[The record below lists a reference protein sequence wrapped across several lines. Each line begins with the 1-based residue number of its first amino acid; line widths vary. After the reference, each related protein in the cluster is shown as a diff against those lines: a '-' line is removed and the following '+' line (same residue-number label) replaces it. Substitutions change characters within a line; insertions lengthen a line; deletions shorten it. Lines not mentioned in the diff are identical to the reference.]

1 MAQAPLA
8 QAPLVQAPLAQA
20 PLTISSGPYGLGPF
34 GQAPLTPSPKVT
46 IVLIPCYIFRPTD
59 PGCLQYHTGTTG
71 RIETFN
77 FQANSQHLISQ
88 K

>member
-1 MAQAPLA
+1 MNSEYVHNSAN
-8 QAPLVQAPLAQA
+8 
-20 PLTISSGPYGLGPF
+20 
-34 GQAPLTPSPKVT
+34 
-46 IVLIPCYIFRPTD
+46 IFRPTD

>member
-1 MAQAPLA
+1 M
-8 QAPLVQAPLAQA
+8 
-20 PLTISSGPYGLGPF
+20 
-34 GQAPLTPSPKVT
+34 
-46 IVLIPCYIFRPTD
+46 PCATFFRPTD